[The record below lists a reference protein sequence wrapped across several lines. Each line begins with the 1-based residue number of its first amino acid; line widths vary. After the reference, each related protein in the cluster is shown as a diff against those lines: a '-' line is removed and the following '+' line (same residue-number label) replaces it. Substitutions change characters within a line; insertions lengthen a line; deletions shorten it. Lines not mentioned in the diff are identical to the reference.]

1 MSGDNVKTDIQT
13 APRSRLQEDSGRKW
27 LNVGVNVGNIVQAS
41 DPAIFYL
48 TSAAGPDKSVSSGTD
63 ESAGSYV
70 GMLEIYKDGFLGKVC
85 IGGTFS
91 IKGRVSGTYKYV
103 SAMPEPNPSL
113 GLHIQVIASYN
124 EDGTIN
130 FFHES

>member
-1 MSGDNVKTDIQT
+1 MSGDNVKADTQT
-13 APRSRLQEDSGRKW
+13 APRSRLQEDSDRKW
-27 LNVGVNVGNIVQAS
+27 LNVEVNSGRIVQAS

-48 TSAAGPDKSVSSGTD
+48 TSAAGPDKSVSSGTV
-63 ESAGSYV
+63 ESAGSHV
-70 GMLEIYKDGFLGKVC
+70 GMLEVYKDGFLEKVC

-91 IKGRVSGTYKYV
+91 IRGRVSGTYKYV
-103 SAMPEPNPSL
+103 SAKPEPNPSL
-113 GLHIQVIASYN
+113 GLHIQVIASYT